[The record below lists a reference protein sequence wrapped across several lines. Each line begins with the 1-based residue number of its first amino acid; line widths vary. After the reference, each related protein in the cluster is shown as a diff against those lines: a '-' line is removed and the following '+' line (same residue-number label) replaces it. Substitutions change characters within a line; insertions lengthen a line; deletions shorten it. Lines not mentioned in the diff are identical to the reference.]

1 MEKTS
6 EEIENLLK
14 QLKNYPV
21 LVVKPDK
28 KNKYNIV
35 QILKLIPNEITK
47 IIIGSLPKRIAEN
60 TVNLHNQNITNN
72 N

>member
-1 MEKTS
+1 MKKTS

>member
-35 QILKLIPNEITK
+35 QIMKLIPNEITK
-47 IIIGSLPKRIAEN
+47 IIIGSLSKRIAEN